1 MNKEEIIE
9 TLKASYS
16 RDVRKQLIKSILE
29 NEKSEDQIAIE
40 QQYKI
45 INQIFSYVLQQS
57 GWKMGQSSREWDSKP
72 LDIMVEAF
80 PQIETTLWY
89 NEQNISATKK
99 VNVVVEKEET

>member
-1 MNKEEIIE
+1 MNKDEIIE
-9 TLKASYS
+9 TIKAHYS

-29 NEKSEDQIAIE
+29 NEKSENQEAID

-57 GWKMGQSSREWDSKP
+57 GWKMGQSSQEWDTQP
-72 LDIMVEAF
+72 LDIMVETF
-80 PQIETTLWY
+80 PQIKTTLWY